1 MTKKCER
8 VYVIEGLDL
17 SPFYFYSIYYC
28 LFVLVLAQDILKSLI
43 FFSTRGLQDLCSV
56 NMVFLPLWPYSAL
69 KQNIFVCLCVYLFS
83 HFFFIIDKH
92 QSYSIIIV
100 IAEIDHYKEVEPRHH
115 PMKVTAL
122 LSSLRLPCGNVDLPC
137 GNSKTFKKSRS
148 RYFLENQC

>member
-1 MTKKCER
+1 MWKGICDR
-8 VYVIEGLDL
+8 GSWFIPFLLLIYL
-17 SPFYFYSIYYC
+17 SLSFCISIGKGYT
-28 LFVLVLAQDILKSLI
+28 QIPN
-43 FFSTRGLQDLCSV
+43 FFSTRGFTRLVFIKYSV
-56 NMVFLPLWPYSAL
+56 FTAL
-69 KQNIFVCLCVYLFS
+69 TLFRPKQNIFVCLCVYLFS

-100 IAEIDHYKEVEPRHH
+100 SAEMDHYKEVEPRHH